1 MLGFRLG
8 LMPLLIDPHLPPS
21 SCQLNSQAL
30 NVAVRSGH
38 GVANLYFF
46 GAYLAQFSFFAFLGF
61 SDLDDEEERKRL
73 SNDDEVDDLV
83 SVWDGALVRGVLA

>member
-1 MLGFRLG
+1 
-8 LMPLLIDPHLPPS
+8 
-21 SCQLNSQAL
+21 
-30 NVAVRSGH
+30 
-38 GVANLYFF
+38 LYFF